1 MARELLHIRQMN
13 RATSKFRRLLRNG
26 LPAAVMATASL
37 GMAQAG
43 ASDLPS
49 EAIQP
54 PEQIEAAARVEAQR
68 RLPAVTANQRLISG
82 PVDGR
87 LRLAQCPQALSA
99 RIAPGVALRD
109 RALVEVRC
117 EAARGWRV
125 FVPVRVAG
133 SRTAVVLKRAVVAGE
148 TLKPEDLT
156 TIDADPAQ
164 LPLGYFDDPRAV
176 AGLTTSRSMAPGVV
190 PTNQM
195 LKIANSI
202 ARGQEV
208 TLLAVADGLNVRV
221 AGRALSDGYL
231 NQRIKVQN
239 SSSGKVVEGI
249 ARSDRIV
256 EINSQ

>member
-1 MARELLHIRQMN
+1 M
-13 RATSKFRRLLRNG
+13 RRG
-26 LPAAVMATASL
+26 LPAAATAVAMATICAAPVS
-37 GMAQAG
+37 
-43 ASDLPS
+43 ASDAPGP
-49 EAIQP
+49 AIQP
-54 PEQIEAAARVEAQR
+54 PEQIEAAARAEAQR
-68 RLPAVTANQRLISG
+68 RLPAVAANQRLISG

-87 LRLAQCPQALSA
+87 LRLTACPQALSA
-99 RIAPGVALRD
+99 SIPAGAVLRD

-117 EAARGWRV
+117 EAAGGWRV
-125 FVPVRVAG
+125 FVPVRIAG
-133 SRTAVVLKRAVVAGE
+133 TRPAVVLKRAVVAGE

-176 AGLTTSRSMAPGVV
+176 AGLTTNRSMASGVV

-221 AGRALSDGYL
+221 SGRALSDGYL

-249 ARSDRIV
+249 TRSDRIV